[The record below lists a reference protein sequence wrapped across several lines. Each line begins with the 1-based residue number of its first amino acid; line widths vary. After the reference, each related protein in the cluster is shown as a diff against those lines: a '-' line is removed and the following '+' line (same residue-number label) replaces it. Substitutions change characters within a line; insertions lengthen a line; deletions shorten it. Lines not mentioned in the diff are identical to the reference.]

1 MKWDGFAFPA
11 PDIRESDE
19 HASRVARPVPDCCDA
34 ASVPDTVVNGF
45 IDHLPVA
52 KNPDTS
58 FACFVAGEGQGG

>member
-11 PDIRESDE
+11 PDIRESE
-19 HASRVARPVPDCCDA
+19 HASRVAQSMPDGDYPA
-34 ASVPDTVVNGF
+34 PLPETMVNGF

-58 FACFVAGEGQGG
+58 FACFVAGAGGA